1 VITNSK
7 ATRLALGSAALA
19 CVSALTLTACASDG
33 GASGSSEFTYLSSNQ
48 NTTISGTIEALSS
61 TGCVDAAEA
70 APLSADEIDGT
81 TFDQQLQIL
90 ASQDALS
97 SMSMAPG
104 TPSIMKELIDADKVL
119 NLSEVMEELEIS
131 DAILPAAE
139 ATLKALY
146 DSEDLYAVPT
156 EYNIEGFWYNK
167 ELLDQAGADVPTTWD
182 ELVDAAAALDSAGIQ
197 PFVSAGAGNDGW
209 AVSRLIGNYI
219 MRDLGADA
227 LQKVADGEAKLTD
240 PEYVAGA
247 EAVAEL
253 GSAGYFGA
261 APGSLDYNAAMSQFL
276 TGGGAFF
283 YMGSWAVSN
292 FNDTEQN
299 QIGVDN
305 IGYFAFPEVEG
316 GEGSINEVP
325 ANAGQPAMFT
335 TGGYDDDAKAWVKCI
350 LEGYGNTA
358 LGEFGQVTG
367 FRVTETPADQS
378 ELTTLVQEK
387 IEEAESSVLWF
398 EAKFSAEATTVSQSN
413 AGSVAAGST
422 SGADFMDR
430 VQAALDK

>member
-1 VITNSK
+1 VIHHRKSG
-7 ATRLALGSAALA
+7 ALGAVALVGA
-19 CVSALTLTACASDG
+19 GLLALTACS
-33 GASGSSEFTYLSSNQ
+33 SGSEGGGNADGEFTFLSSNQ
-48 NTTISGTIEALSS
+48 NTTIAGTLDALSGA
-61 TGCVDAAEA
+61 GCTDAAEA
-70 APLSADEIDGT
+70 ASLVADEIDGT

-90 ASQDALS
+90 ASQDALAN
-97 SMSMAPG
+97 MSMAPG
-104 TPSIMKELIDADKVL
+104 APSVMKELIDAGKVVD
-119 NLSEVMEELEIS
+119 LSEAMDELGVS
-131 DAILPAAE
+131 DAVLPAAE

-146 DSEDLYAVPT
+146 DTDALYAVPT

-167 ELLDQAGADVPTTWD
+167 ELLESAGVEAPTTWD
-182 ELVDAAAALDSAGIQ
+182 ELADAAAALDAAGVQ

-219 MRDLGADA
+219 LRDLGPDA
-227 LQKVADGEAKLTD
+227 LQKVADGDAKLTD

-253 GSAGYFGA
+253 GAAGYFGA
-261 APGSLDYNAAMSQFL
+261 APGSVDYNSAMSQFL

-283 YMGSWAVSN
+283 YMGSWAVSA
-292 FNDTEQN
+292 FNDEAQN
-299 QIGVDN
+299 QIGLDN
-305 IGYFAFPEVEG
+305 IGFFHFPDVEG
-316 GEGSINEVP
+316 GAGSVAEVP

-335 TGGYDDDAKAWVKCI
+335 TANYTDDTAAWVKCV

-358 LGEFGQVTG
+358 LNEFGQVTG
-367 FRVTETPADQS
+367 FRVDEIPADQS
-378 ELTTLVQEK
+378 ELTTLVQEE
-387 IEEAESSVLWF
+387 IASAESSVLWF

-422 SGADFMDR
+422 SGADFMAL